1 MKTTKIQTKKEK
13 ETLGILLLNKELTI
27 LCLTVLFVYKSI
39 TQSIAGLKLASHVL
53 IIYKQNVTMIY
64 VAKVSEIEFST
75 SFDGEGDT
83 KSAFQ

>member
-13 ETLGILLLNKELTI
+13 EILRILLLNKELTI

-39 TQSIAGLKLASHVL
+39 TRSIAGLKLASHVL